1 MSHYNALLD
10 AVNQRAT
17 GPSSY
22 VGWTVRWFF
31 ANIKIFSLPTF
42 VMEALMPTKNLAA
55 GAGVT
60 AELADAAATLKA
72 SDLTPD
78 ALTMARH
85 CLLDWFA
92 VTIAG
97 AAEPL
102 VEILSDEVAVEGGNA
117 QALIVGQG
125 RKGTVQ
131 QAALVNGA
139 ASHALDYDDVHSAM
153 IGHPTVPVATSLLAL
168 ASERPTSGM
177 DLLTAFVAGYEIEC
191 RIGRLIQGG
200 HYGRG
205 FHSTATIGTVG
216 AAVGAGHLLGLD
228 SAQMATAIGI
238 AATQAAG
245 LKSQFGTMCK
255 PLHVGKAASSGLLA
269 ARLAARGFTGRSD
282 MLEAAQ
288 GLADAMSDDFDP
300 DAARAAPP
308 RDFYIRENLFKYH
321 AACYLTHSTI
331 ELSRDIAADASLTA
345 DDIKAVQLS
354 VDPGHLKVCHIL
366 EPEDGLQTKF
376 SLRHTAAF
384 AIAGDDTAQIDTYSD
399 ANAVRPDLVALRRKV
414 TVVENGGPFT
424 MASAVIETTTGQR
437 FEKQFDVGVPAVD
450 LADQERRLRAK
461 FDSLVQPHLGAEE
474 SQGLRDELM
483 RFEGL
488 NKANAVFSRLSG
500 WVAKTA

>member
-1 MSHYNALLD
+1 MS
-10 AVNQRAT
+10 
-17 GPSSY
+17 
-22 VGWTVRWFF
+22 
-31 ANIKIFSLPTF
+31 
-42 VMEALMPTKNLAA
+42 TKNLAA
-55 GAGVT
+55 GAGLT

-78 ALTMARH
+78 AITMARH

-97 AAEPL
+97 AGEPL
-102 VEILSDEVAVEGGNA
+102 VDILNDEVAVEGGDP
-117 QALIVGQG
+117 QALIIGHG
-125 RKGTVQ
+125 RKATVQ
-131 QAALVNGA
+131 QSALVNGA

-153 IGHPTVPVATSLLAL
+153 IGHPTVPVATALLAL
-168 ASERPTSGM
+168 ASAQPTSGM

-216 AAVGAGHLLGLD
+216 AAVGAGRLLGLD
-228 SAQMATAIGI
+228 QHQMATAIGI

-269 ARLAARGFTGRSD
+269 ARLAGRGFTGRGD

-331 ELSRDIAADASLTA
+331 ELSRDIAAEASLTA
-345 DDIKAVQLS
+345 ADIKAVKLS

-384 AIAGDDTAQIDTYSD
+384 ALSGDDTAQIETYSD
-399 ANAVRPDLVALRRKV
+399 ANAVRADLVDLRRKV
-414 TVVENGGPFT
+414 TVEENGGPFT
-424 MASAVIETTTGQR
+424 LAGAVIETNDGRR
-437 FEKQFDVGVPAVD
+437 FEKQFDVGVPATD
-450 LADQERRLRAK
+450 LKDQDRRLQAK
-461 FDSLVQPHLGAEE
+461 FNSLVEPQLGSEK
-474 SQGLRDELM
+474 SQGLCEDLL
-483 RFEGL
+483 RFDGL
-488 NKANAVFSRLSG
+488 NDAAAVFSRLAG
-500 WVAKTA
+500 WLAKPTSMH